1 MESYGSPLS
10 DGKDQKIFFSSCE
23 ASDFRGRSQTDFL
36 HDLRARPIRKLQRLQ
51 DLVTHGQTRTDR
63 GIGDS
68 RRLDYA
74 SRNTSCLY
82 LPLRKGNKLQLSS
95 LLMTNSDKSHIFRLA
110 SEISGRE
117 GGRPVTDKGTIKNL
131 PKPTNQLKM
140 RKTYQYQNE
149 ENLPKSV

>member
-1 MESYGSPLS
+1 MRRRYRLNFDTLIIRYNG
-10 DGKDQKIFFSSCE
+10 
-23 ASDFRGRSQTDFL
+23 A
-36 HDLRARPIRKLQRLQ
+36 IRKLQRLQ
-51 DLVTHGQTRTDR
+51 DLVTHGRTRTDR

-95 LLMTNSDKSHIFRLA
+95 LLMKNSDKSHIFRLA
-110 SEISGRE
+110 SEITGRE

-131 PKPTNQLKM
+131 PKPI
-140 RKTYQYQNE
+140 
-149 ENLPKSV
+149 KSK